1 MDGALAKPKTL
12 PDDPHLP
19 RIAEALRAH
28 FGDRLSRL
36 VLYGSRARGDHRPD
50 SDYDIAAFLTGEVD
64 WGAEWKRFVPLMW
77 TIYDETGACV
87 ETWAFPVEDWNART
101 VFMRGVREDGI
112 DL

>member
-19 RIAEALRAH
+19 RIAAALRAH

-64 WGAEWKRFVPLMW
+64 
-77 TIYDETGACV
+77 
-87 ETWAFPVEDWNART
+87 RT
-101 VFMRGVREDGI
+101 REDVAI
-112 DL
+112 EPLLFDLYREFGVDVQVWPFREPEIAAQTLFMHFLRNDGVDL